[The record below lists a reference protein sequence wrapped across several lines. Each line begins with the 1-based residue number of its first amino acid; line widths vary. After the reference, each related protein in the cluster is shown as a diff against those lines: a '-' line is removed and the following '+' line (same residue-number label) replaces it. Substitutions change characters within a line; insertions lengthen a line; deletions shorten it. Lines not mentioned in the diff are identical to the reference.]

1 LHGISRDAWDRYTLK
16 GDWYYEVVDSGY
28 KYNTTDINAALG
40 LAQLKK
46 IDWMNKR
53 RAEIA
58 KKYSESFKGTKV
70 IPPIIKG
77 DRETS
82 WHLYVVK
89 VNNRN
94 ALFEKLKENGIGT
107 SVHFIPVHKHPYY
120 KVTYGYK
127 DENFPV
133 ANYVFEKSLSL
144 PIYPSLSDKEVN
156 YIIETVLKYAK

>member
-1 LHGISRDAWDRYTLK
+1 MFWNT
-16 GDWYYEVVDSGY
+16 EVAY
-28 KYNTTDINAALG
+28 KYKMTSMQAALG

-46 IDWMNKR
+46 IDWMNEK

-58 KKYSESFKGTKV
+58 RKYTEAFKGTKV
-70 IPPIIKG
+70 IPPVVKA

-94 ALFEKLKENGIGT
+94 ELFEKLKENGIGT

-120 KVTYGYK
+120 KETYGYR

-144 PIYPSLSDKEVN
+144 PIYPGLTDKELN
-156 YIIETVLKYAK
+156 YISETVLKYAK

>member
-1 LHGISRDAWDRYTLK
+1 MDN
-16 GDWYYEVVDSGY
+16 E
-28 KYNTTDINAALG
+28 
-40 LAQLKK
+40 
-46 IDWMNKR
+46 R
-53 RAEIA
+53 RAEVA
-58 KKYSESFKGTKV
+58 RKYTEAFKGTKV
-70 IPPIIKG
+70 IPPVVKA

-94 ALFEKLKENGIGT
+94 ELFEKLKENGIGT

-120 KVTYGYK
+120 KETYGYR

-144 PIYPSLSDKEVN
+144 PIYPGLTDKELS
-156 YIIETVLKYAK
+156 YISETVLKYAK